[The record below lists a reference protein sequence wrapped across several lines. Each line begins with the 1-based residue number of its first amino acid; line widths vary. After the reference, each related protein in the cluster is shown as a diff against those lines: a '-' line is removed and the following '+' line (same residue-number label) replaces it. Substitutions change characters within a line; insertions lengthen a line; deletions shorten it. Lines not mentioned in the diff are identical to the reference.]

1 MFGKQKTQPRPA
13 SGLSFDELINKK
25 RNLDMEIAE
34 RQDTEVE
41 TLKAK
46 VLAVTDALGI
56 TVAELFGI
64 KADAE
69 PRRRKPAPKVRY
81 RDPEHPE
88 NTWTGKGKPPKW
100 LQEKLQQGMGKDHFL
115 V

>member
-1 MFGKQKTQPRPA
+1 MFGKTKTPA
-13 SGLSFDELINKK
+13 TELSFDQLIERK
-25 RNLDMEIAE
+25 RTLDLEIAG
-34 RQDTEVE
+34 RQDAEVE
-41 TLKAK
+41 GLKAK

-64 KADAE
+64 KGEAP
-69 PRRRKPAPKVRY
+69 PRKRKPAPKAKY

-100 LQEKLQQGMGKDHFL
+100 LQEKLDQGVSKEKFL
-115 V
+115 TQ